1 MSESLKGIKIISF
14 NHFLLGPLGVQ
25 HLADLGADVIA
36 VEPLTGS
43 FQRKFGGYG
52 VEIDGEGALFHFA
65 GRNKRNLSI
74 DLKKMRVLKYCCIW

>member
-1 MSESLKGIKIISF
+1 M
-14 NHFLLGPLGVQ
+14 
-25 HLADLGADVIA
+25 IA